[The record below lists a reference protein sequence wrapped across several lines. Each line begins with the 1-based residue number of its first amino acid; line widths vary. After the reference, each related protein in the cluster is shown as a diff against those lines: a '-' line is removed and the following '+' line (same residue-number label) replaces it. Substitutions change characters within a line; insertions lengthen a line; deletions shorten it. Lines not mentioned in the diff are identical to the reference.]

1 VTTRP
6 GAVTTAPQPSGDT
19 TGATDTT
26 AINDALAAAPLGG
39 SVVLSPGTYRTDAPL
54 LIPPQVMLL
63 GTHSS
68 HIDSTVTC
76 IEPVAAFT
84 RVVSRRRAE
93 QEAEEVVEKLSE
105 PFEDFTFI
113 QKPFDEK
120 RLAEAISVAIDK
132 NKTQALSPTLQE
144 LVIRVDQL
152 QLEIDAVKQQLN
164 KLIN

>member
-1 VTTRP
+1 
-6 GAVTTAPQPSGDT
+6 
-19 TGATDTT
+19 
-26 AINDALAAAPLGG
+26 
-39 SVVLSPGTYRTDAPL
+39 
-54 LIPPQVMLL
+54 M
-63 GTHSS
+63 
-68 HIDSTVTC
+68 
-76 IEPVAAFT
+76 
-84 RVVSRRRAE
+84 VSRKIIVIDDSKVIRMKIKDMLAQNDFDILE
-93 QEAEEVVEKLSE
+93 AKDGQEGYEMILSENLDLIILDFILPKMSGYELYREIQKQERLRNIPLIIMSGRKEEVVEKLSE

-132 NKTQALSPTLQE
+132 NKTQALSPTLQK

>member
-1 VTTRP
+1 
-6 GAVTTAPQPSGDT
+6 
-19 TGATDTT
+19 
-26 AINDALAAAPLGG
+26 
-39 SVVLSPGTYRTDAPL
+39 
-54 LIPPQVMLL
+54 M
-63 GTHSS
+63 
-68 HIDSTVTC
+68 
-76 IEPVAAFT
+76 
-84 RVVSRRRAE
+84 VSRKIIVIDDSKVIRMKIKDMLAQNDFDILE
-93 QEAEEVVEKLSE
+93 AKDGQEGYEMILSENLDLIILDFILPKMSGYELYREIQKQERLRNIPLIIMSGRKEEVVEKLSE